1 MHAPPTLS
9 RISSRREFAS
19 SPQSTPR
26 ALLLAEPEGGGPPLQ
41 DEQDDAGSKRK
52 GLASRSL
59 TLAQL
64 LHSLLPFSPASPG
77 GLPRAASMSSFAGA
91 AAPPLPAEGAGAAAS
106 AAASSGA
113 GAAAPAAAAAAAAGG
128 GGGGGLRP
136 LQAALLRRASWACAR
151 LPCALALLILLVTA
165 VTWEVAPARRG
176 HDPALPTHIPA
187 LVIPTS
193 PGRGPSL
200 LATLR
205 SLESRVEVLLLCNS
219 APQVPELQCVLE
231 EVALLAAQGELNIG
245 RVRVVTPRA
254 PSPVYGVAECWNA
267 GVDAALADE
276 ALRAPWVLVMNDDV
290 GLPQGALGA
299 AVEETWRTHQRHSL
313 LLAHEGLPGAGY
325 AFSAFVLTRAGRA
338 ALGSFDENFF
348 PAYYEVRA
356 RAGGIA
362 PARARA
368 AAAAAPRPAAP
379 SPPSQP
385 PPSHP
390 PPPLHPHANRRGQDC
405 DYFRRAQLLGMPWR
419 RLPQLRILHPIH
431 KYLPR
436 LPAPSARQ
444 AACVAAAAAAA
455 PPAAAAAAQ
464 GVQSA
469 VGAMLQRARSAT
481 AWRDFAHSDRY
492 YYQKKWGGA
501 LNKCGQGDFA
511 TPFNNPLHTLAFW
524 EPDAAMRR
532 ATLAGTALE
541 AL

>member
-1 MHAPPTLS
+1 
-9 RISSRREFAS
+9 
-19 SPQSTPR
+19 
-26 ALLLAEPEGGGPPLQ
+26 
-41 DEQDDAGSKRK
+41 
-52 GLASRSL
+52 
-59 TLAQL
+59 
-64 LHSLLPFSPASPG
+64 
-77 GLPRAASMSSFAGA
+77 
-91 AAPPLPAEGAGAAAS
+91 
-106 AAASSGA
+106 
-113 GAAAPAAAAAAAAGG
+113 
-128 GGGGGLRP
+128 
-136 LQAALLRRASWACAR
+136 
-151 LPCALALLILLVTA
+151 
-165 VTWEVAPARRG
+165 
-176 HDPALPTHIPA
+176 
-187 LVIPTS
+187 
-193 PGRGPSL
+193 
-200 LATLR
+200 
-205 SLESRVEVLLLCNS
+205 
-219 APQVPELQCVLE
+219 
-231 EVALLAAQGELNIG
+231 
-245 RVRVVTPRA
+245 
-254 PSPVYGVAECWNA
+254 VAECWNA

-290 GLPQGALGA
+290 GMPQGALGA

-356 RAGGIA
+356 RGGRAAVRRA
-362 PARARA
+362 PARAA
-368 AAAAAPRPAAP
+368 G
-379 SPPSQP
+379 P
-385 PPSHP
+385 PPTPPPPPPHP
-390 PPPLHPHANRRGQDC
+390 PPPPRPPP
-405 DYFRRAQLLGMPWR
+405 PWR

-455 PPAAAAAAQ
+455 PPGAAAAAA

-469 VGAMLQRARSAT
+469 VGAMLLRARSAT

-501 LNKCGQGDFA
+501 LNKCGQGDYA

-541 AL
+541 AP